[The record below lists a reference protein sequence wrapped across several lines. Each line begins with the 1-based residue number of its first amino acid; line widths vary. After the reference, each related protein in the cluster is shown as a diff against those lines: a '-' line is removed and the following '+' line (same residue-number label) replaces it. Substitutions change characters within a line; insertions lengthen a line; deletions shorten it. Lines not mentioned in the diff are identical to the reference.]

1 MGEALVQLHRTIISR
16 NVTRQAGVFAWEQC
30 TVDSRDASRGHG
42 RRNVQKGSVQR
53 KRHDAA
59 EHEHKQSGG
68 NGHIDWITHAS
79 LARAFRQPLS

>member
-1 MGEALVQLHRTIISR
+1 M
-16 NVTRQAGVFAWEQC
+16 
-30 TVDSRDASRGHG
+30 
-42 RRNVQKGSVQR
+42 QKGSVQR